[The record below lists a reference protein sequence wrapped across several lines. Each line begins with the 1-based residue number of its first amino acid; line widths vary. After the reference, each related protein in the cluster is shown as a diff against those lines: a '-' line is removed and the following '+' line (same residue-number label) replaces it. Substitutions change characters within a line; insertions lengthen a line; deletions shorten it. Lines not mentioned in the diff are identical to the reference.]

1 MIGKRSTTAVV
12 EEVEEAPEALAPEVE
27 VPDEAETLEATEAAD
42 IDEPE
47 VAEARPETAD
57 DGDRASTRPT
67 IRWRRPGRS
76 SPPRRGSSPTPG
88 CRPSASRSSSSP
100 TSRSRRRPSRTPPAS
115 TPKRIRAAMGE
126 LAGHYREGVS
136 GIVLHEVSTGWQL
149 RTCPTSAEFVRRFLQ
164 VKPQR
169 LTRAALETLA
179 IVAYRQPVTRPEVEE
194 IRGVDCG
201 AVMKALLERGL
212 LEVLGKKEEPG
223 RPLLYGTTRAF
234 LEFFNLKDLASLP
247 TLREFH
253 ELNEEHQRIV
263 EDSYPDAAGPGD
275 AEQPT
280 EPTGI
285 LDGIEPMTADDN
297 RPEDEAAL
305 EALDAAVKDTE
316 EKARVVAEALDG
328 QQGAG
333 RHGRRVTTPRRR
345 PRHDGDR
352 GAAPE
357 GPGPERGSPR
367 AGPRSSSSSPGG
379 YR

>member
-1 MIGKRSTTAVV
+1 MIGKRSTTAVVEEV

-47 VAEARPETAD
+47 VAEAEAPETAD
-57 DGDRASTRPT
+57 DGDPGLDPAHDPVAAAREKLAAKARLLSDVRVSTLCESLLFVADKPLSEKAIQDAT
-67 IRWRRPGRS
+67 GLV
-76 SPPRRGSSPTPG
+76 
-88 CRPSASRSSSSP
+88 
-100 TSRSRRRPSRTPPAS
+100 
-115 TPKRIRAAMGE
+115 PKRIRAAMGE

-136 GIVLHEVSTGWQL
+136 GIVLHEVSGGWQL
-149 RTCPTSAEFVRRFLQ
+149 RTCPTSSEFVRRYLQ

-201 AVMKALLERGL
+201 AVMKALLDRGL

-263 EDSYPDAAGPGD
+263 EDSYPDAEGAPT
-275 AEQPT
+275 AEAPA
-280 EPTGI
+280 EPAGI
-285 LDGIEPMTADDN
+285 LDGIEPLTADDN

-316 EKARVVAEALDG
+316 DKARVVAEALDG
-328 QQGAG
+328 QQGQGAPAAG
-333 RHGRRVTTPRRR
+333 DEAEET
-345 PRHDGDR
+345 
-352 GAAPE
+352 AEA
-357 GPGPERGSPR
+357 
-367 AGPRSSSSSPGG
+367 
-379 YR
+379 